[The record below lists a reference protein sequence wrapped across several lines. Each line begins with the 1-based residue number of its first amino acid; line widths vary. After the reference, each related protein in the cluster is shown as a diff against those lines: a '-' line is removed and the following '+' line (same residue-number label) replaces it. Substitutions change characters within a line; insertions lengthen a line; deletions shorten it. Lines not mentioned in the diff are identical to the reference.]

1 MARVM
6 GIASA
11 WGEVT
16 RLVLPLALLLVCVLL
31 VIPSGECLSESDP
44 IDVLKNGGVPHEQK
58 NEVETISKDSNTV
71 EQVASDNGSPT
82 NTLQFGFVHAFVA
95 SLSVIIVSEIG
106 DKTFFIAAILAMKHS
121 RLLVFL
127 GAISALG
134 LMTFLSVC
142 LGFATTVIPRWVT
155 FYICTLLLAVFGVK
169 MLYEAWHMKPDEG
182 QEEFEEVSAELKKR
196 EENVNIHTNTNHYQ
210 KTQ

>member
-1 MARVM
+1 M
-6 GIASA
+6 GIARREIS
-11 WGEVT
+11 

-142 LGFATTVIPRWVT
+142 LGFATTVIPR
-155 FYICTLLLAVFGVK
+155 YIIILLFNLSMVRVEIE
-169 MLYEAWHMKPDEG
+169 MLIS
-182 QEEFEEVSAELKKR
+182 F
-196 EENVNIHTNTNHYQ
+196 N
-210 KTQ
+210 